1 MKSNKRGDTP
11 LFFFRGKIPAGPQPA
26 LRTEFSFGKIAQ
38 IFRLN
43 FVHFAQTLKNPE
55 KFLRKCLTKPL
66 LYGIII
72 SELRESP

>member
-1 MKSNKRGDTP
+1 MKSSKRGDTP
-11 LFFFRGKIPAGPQPA
+11 SFLFPLKMPAGPQPA

-55 KFLRKCLTKPL
+55 KLSKNA
-66 LYGIII
+66 
-72 SELRESP
+72 